1 MSVSSKMLARE
12 RDAQQAVFTHTVG
25 GQGAAEGPTFGVV
38 NPATGQV
45 FAQCPDASQGLLDS
59 AVAAARQ
66 AAPAWAAAGFEAR
79 RQALIAFGAAIT
91 QHADEIAAL
100 LTLEQGKPYANA
112 LGEVQ
117 RTSLTIERTT
127 SMKVDTE
134 VLRDDAQGRVELH
147 YRPLGVAAAI
157 TPWNVPIGLAMG
169 KIVHALYTGNTL
181 VLKPSPYTP
190 LATLKLGEVARG
202 VLPDGVLNVVAG
214 GNDLGRWMS
223 GHPGIDKVSFTGSG
237 PTGRKVMGSAAG
249 NLKRVTLEL
258 GGNDA
263 AIVLPGADI
272 AAIAPR
278 LYMAAFS
285 NSGQICMAIKRLYV
299 HRSQHGALCDA
310 LAALARASVVGDGFQ
325 DGVQLGPVQNRAQ
338 YEFVR
343 GLLDDTRAAGGRFL
357 SGGQAMDRPGYFIEP
372 TVVTDVAEDSRVVQ
386 EEPFGPLLPVLAY
399 DDVQDAV
406 QRANATDFGLSGSAW
421 GPDVAA
427 AAAVAAQ
434 LQVGTAWVNQHL
446 ALDPFVPF
454 GGAKQS
460 GLGREF
466 SPLGLKSYMEATA
479 LFIPART

>member
-1 MSVSSKMLARE
+1 MSVSSQMLARE
-12 RDAQQAVFTHTVG
+12 REAAQVVFTHTVG
-25 GQGAAEGPTFGVV
+25 GRGVAEGPAFGVV

-45 FAQCPDASQGLLDS
+45 FAQCPDASKALLDE
-59 AVAAARQ
+59 AVYAARQ
-66 AAPAWAAAGFEAR
+66 AAPAWAAAGFGAR
-79 RQALIAFGAAIT
+79 RQALVAFGAAIA
-91 QHADEIAAL
+91 QHAPQIAAL

-112 LGEVQ
+112 LAEVQ
-117 RTSLTIERTT
+117 RTALTIERVT
-127 SMKVDTE
+127 SIPLGTE
-134 VLRDDAQGRVELH
+134 VLREDAAGRVELH

-190 LATLKLGEVARG
+190 LSTLKLGEAARG
-202 VLPDGVLNVVAG
+202 VLPAGVLNVLAG

-223 GHPGIDKVSFTGSG
+223 EHPGIDKVSFTGSG
-237 PTGRKVMGSAAG
+237 PTGRRVMASAAG

-263 AIVLPGADI
+263 AIVLPGSDI
-272 AAIAPR
+272 AALAPR
-278 LYMAAFS
+278 LFAASFA

-299 HRSQHGALCDA
+299 HASQHEALCTHMA
-310 LAALARASVVGDGFQ
+310 RLASASVVGDGFQ
-325 DGVQLGPVQNRAQ
+325 DGVQMGPVQNRVQ
-338 YEFVR
+338 YDIVR
-343 GLLDDTRAAGGRFL
+343 GLLDDTRAAGARFL
-357 SGGQAMDRPGYFIEP
+357 CGGQALDRPGYFIAP
-372 TVVTDVAEDSRVVQ
+372 TVVTDVADDSRVVQ

-399 DDVQDAV
+399 DDTDEAV
-406 QRANATDFGLSGSAW
+406 ARANATDFGLSGSVW

-427 AAAVAAQ
+427 AAGVAAR
-434 LQVGTAWVNQHL
+434 LEVGTAWVNQHL

-479 LFIPART
+479 LFIPAMT